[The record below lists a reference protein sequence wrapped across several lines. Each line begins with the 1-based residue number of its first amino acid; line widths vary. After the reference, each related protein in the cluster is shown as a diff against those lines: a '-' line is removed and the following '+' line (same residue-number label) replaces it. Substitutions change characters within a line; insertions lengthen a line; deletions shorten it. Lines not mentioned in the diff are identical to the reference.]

1 MEIKIMHC
9 ADVHIGAQGGVRK
22 NAKLKKEVL
31 GTFLRVV
38 SLAQEKGA
46 DLLLIAGDLF
56 DSHNISGDILEE
68 IAKAFSAFSGRIFI
82 SPGNHDFWGENTFW
96 TDWALPENV
105 TVFKNGNEVVS
116 IPELSAKVFG
126 GAFEGVYREDNIL
139 KGISA
144 DDDTIN
150 IAVVHGD
157 LGAGSSYSPITAEDI
172 RNSKMDYIA
181 LGHIHKRTE
190 IIKEGKT
197 FYAYCGCPQGQGFDE
212 TGEKGVYF
220 GTVGKGRAEMDFI
233 PVCRRRFIEESID
246 ISLAKSKREIA
257 EIILNHIKEKY
268 GEDGVEWLYKI
279 NLTGETGLAFSASEI
294 SARLEEEINFAKVKN
309 KTKTPRKALDEIA
322 EENSVRGIFV
332 RKMLEREARG
342 EDVSE
347 ALKIGLCAFSE
358 EVTFDED

>member
-9 ADVHIGAQGGVRK
+9 ADVHIGAQGGAYK
-22 NAKLKKEVL
+22 NAKLKKEVI

-68 IAKAFSAFSGRIFI
+68 IAQAFSAFSGRVFI

-96 TDWALPENV
+96 TSWALPENV
-105 TVFKNGNEVVS
+105 TVFRNGKEVVF
-116 IPELSAKVFG
+116 IPELSVKVYG
-126 GAFEGVYREDNIL
+126 GAFEGVYREENIL
-139 KGISA
+139 KGVSA
-144 DDDTIN
+144 DDSTIN
-150 IAVVHGD
+150 IAVAHGD
-157 LGAGSSYSPITAEDI
+157 LGAGGPYSPITTEDI
-172 RNSKMDYIA
+172 RNSNMDYIA

-190 IIKEGKT
+190 ILKEGKT

-220 GTVGKGRAEMDFI
+220 GIVGKDKAEMEFI

-246 ISLAKSKREIA
+246 ISSAKNKREIT
-257 EIILNHIKEKY
+257 EFVLNYIKEKH
-268 GEDGVEWLYKI
+268 GEDGADWFYKI
-279 NLTGETGLAFSASEI
+279 NLTGETGLVFSVSEI

-309 KTKTPRKALDEIA
+309 KTKAPRKALDELA

-347 ALKIGLCAFSE
+347 ALRIGLCAFSE
-358 EVTFDED
+358 GVTFDED